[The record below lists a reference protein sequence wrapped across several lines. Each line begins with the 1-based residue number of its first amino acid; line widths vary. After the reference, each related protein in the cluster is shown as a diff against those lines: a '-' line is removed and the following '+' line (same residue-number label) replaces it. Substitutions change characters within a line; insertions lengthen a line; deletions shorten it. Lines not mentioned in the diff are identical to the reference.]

1 MYIYNLNHLSFL
13 KYTFLKAF
21 ILTMYSKTKTDTL
34 HHDIYI
40 LKNNTMILLE
50 EKKNQLVIK
59 TKFKIQLLRQCNIYI
74 FVEEDFNL

>member
-1 MYIYNLNHLSFL
+1 
-13 KYTFLKAF
+13 
-21 ILTMYSKTKTDTL
+21 MYSKTKTDTL